1 MSKNYSLLN
10 INRYFNNDTQKN
22 LENAAKTGLGNDSNT
37 CYINSIIQ
45 LLGHCTPFTQMI
57 LEKNFDSIIKEKNN
71 EKPLISIE
79 LREILDLMWIKHH
92 SIKPNKFLKALQLN
106 FDFINIYSQQD
117 SSEILG
123 FILDKL
129 NEELKTTIDVNIN
142 DIIYNDIL
150 SKKLSKVCDREAYK
164 FHKKEYS
171 EIIELFYGQIINQTK
186 CAECTKI
193 HQSQDYFSCLKLEI
207 PEIKN
212 ETNTDN
218 ENNKCITLENCIN
231 SYFASFYLNE
241 NNENE
246 WKCDKCNTYS
256 KNKKVAKIWK
266 MPPLLFISF
275 KRFRAD
281 ASKINDLVKIP
292 EKIDFSKYTIC
303 PSNTNTKYNFV
314 GTSLHLGRFDNGHYI
329 TIVKDNDNYILIDDI
344 NIRIM
349 KENDATKLIDENSYM
364 LLYKI
369 EN

>member
-10 INRYFNNDTQKN
+10 VNHYFDNDTQKQ
-22 LENAAKTGLGNDSNT
+22 LENAPKAGLGNDSNTT

-45 LLGHCTPFTQMI
+45 LLGHCLPFTQMI
-57 LEKNFDSIIKEKNN
+57 LEKDFTQIILDNKNSTN
-71 EKPLISIE
+71 TDIKPLISVE
-79 LREILDLMWIKHH
+79 LKEILDLMWIKHH

-106 FDFINIYSQQD
+106 FDFIDVYSQQD

-129 NEELKTTIDVNIN
+129 NQELKTKINVNIN
-142 DIIYNDIL
+142 DINYSDIL

-164 FHKKEYS
+164 FHKNEYS

-186 CAECTKI
+186 CSECTKI

-207 PEIKN
+207 PDIKN
-212 ETNTDN
+212 
-218 ENNKCITLENCIN
+218 ITLEKCIK
-231 SYFASFYLNE
+231 SYFTSFYLND
-241 NNENE
+241 NNEKE

-275 KRFRAD
+275 KRFEAN
-281 ASKINDLVKIP
+281 ASKIDKTVEIPTKISF
-292 EKIDFSKYTIC
+292 DDYVIC
-303 PSNTNTKYNFV
+303 ADNTNTNYKLI
-314 GTSLHLGRFDNGHYI
+314 GTSIHLGRFDNGHYI
-329 TIVKDNDNYILIDDI
+329 TIIKNTDNYYLIDDV

-349 KENDATKLIDENSYM
+349 KDEDAL
-364 LLYKI
+364 KI
-369 EN
+369 INEK